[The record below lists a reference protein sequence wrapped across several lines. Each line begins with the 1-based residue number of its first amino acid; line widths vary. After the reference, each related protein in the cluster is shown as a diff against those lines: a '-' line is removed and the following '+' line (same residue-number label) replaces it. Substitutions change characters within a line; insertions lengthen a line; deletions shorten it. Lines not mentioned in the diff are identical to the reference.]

1 MHSELLGGLSAL
13 PSVLQ
18 ECVQEVARDTAA
30 PGGLTEG
37 QGVQDA
43 IMHTMLQKHQQDCE
57 EPW

>member
-18 ECVQEVARDTAA
+18 ECVQEVARDPA
-30 PGGLTEG
+30 PGGLPEG

-43 IMHTMLQKHQQDCE
+43 IMHKMLQKHQQDCE